1 MALRNPETLNRLTDR
16 IQGNLVNLK
25 LMVKSQQPVESFIK
39 KVEQTEEYLNELR
52 SQLEREDAVLR
63 NG

>member
-25 LMVKSQQPVESFIK
+25 LMVKSQQPVEDFIK
-39 KVEQTEEYLNELR
+39 KVEQTEEYLNQLK

>member
-25 LMVKSQQPVESFIK
+25 LMVKSQQPVEDFIK

>member
-39 KVEQTEEYLNELR
+39 KVEQTEEYLNQLK